1 MVVQKILKMRKMY
14 ALSIFIYV
22 VVFLFC
28 SNESE
33 KCFGEVPTDILKG
46 SNERWYEIGSYVRRH
61 LFFVKCYR
69 VTLYTFEP
77 DTIVE
82 MYLNQSEGS
91 DKKEPLIDS
100 LADFLINPK
109 NRIPLKLTI
118 ESLRD
123 CGNYSLQKKAMRNM
137 LERAK
142 FPVDENWNLLEKKE
156 HQEDISLYVKT
167 TMGLSKEEYEALC
180 KKREK
185 GGRYTLTINPN
196 DETWLKYTSYQENRT
211 VSCEKVCF
219 SSSEV
224 LRGIFSTYISRKAC
238 RGDLKDKLP
247 EALMRKI
254 LLAHAEKELR

>member
-1 MVVQKILKMRKMY
+1 MRKMY

-22 VVFLFC
+22 AIFLFC

-33 KCFGEVPTDILKG
+33 ECFGEVQTDILNG
-46 SNERWYEIGSYVRRH
+46 SNERWYEIGSYVRKY
-61 LFFVKCYR
+61 LFKFYR
-69 VTLYTFEP
+69 VTLYTLEP

-82 MYLNQSEGS
+82 MYLNQSEEP

-100 LADFLINPK
+100 LADFLLDPK
-109 NRIPLKLTI
+109 NHIPLKLTI

-156 HQEDISLYVKT
+156 HQKDITLYVKT
-167 TMGLSKEEYEALC
+167 MMGLSKEEYEALC
-180 KKREK
+180 KKRGK
-185 GGRYTLTINPN
+185 GDRYTLTINSN
-196 DETWLKYTSYQENRT
+196 DETWVKYTPYGENRT

-219 SSSEV
+219 SSSKL

-238 RGDLKDKLP
+238 RRDLEDKLP
-247 EALMRKI
+247 EALMGKI
-254 LLAHAEKELR
+254 LLTHAERHEDRTS